1 MRLLTRIF
9 GFAMIRFFKYTLLCV
24 LSSLTLLSCIEEQD
38 FNQYDEIGLTPT
50 YEASILYV
58 ETPESLVNA
67 TTGVNV
73 FSENFNFDAFSSDV
87 FANRVLDGTITY
99 IVENTSSKELEVSI
113 ELLDAGGNVLD
124 TEVILVEPTP
134 MAMLQ
139 RDIAYGSSGR
149 SIEIIKNTSS
159 IRVTANNLGDTT
171 STSSEPD
178 PKIVLKSSGKFRV
191 EIE

>member
-87 FANRVLDGTITY
+87 FSNRVLDGTITY

-149 SIEIIKNTSS
+149 SIDIIKNTSS

>member
-1 MRLLTRIF
+1 
-9 GFAMIRFFKYTLLCV
+9 MIRFFKYTLLCV

-87 FANRVLDGTITY
+87 FSNRVLDGTITY

-149 SIEIIKNTSS
+149 SIDIIKNTSS

>member
-1 MRLLTRIF
+1 M
-9 GFAMIRFFKYTLLCV
+9 
-24 LSSLTLLSCIEEQD
+24 SSLTLLSCIEEQD

-149 SIEIIKNTSS
+149 SIDIIKNTSS

-178 PKIVLKSSGKFRV
+178 SKIVLKSSGKFRV